1 LSQLISKW
9 HKAEFVIQESDQL
22 KAEILNLQGVIEQLK
37 VQQKHVRQQSS
48 QVEKQ
53 LKVLLPG
60 WTDGLYTKNPGQGFS
75 TKSAST
81 SVRA

>member
-1 LSQLISKW
+1 MGLSFRGLTQ
-9 HKAEFVIQESDQL
+9 
-22 KAEILNLQGVIEQLK
+22 
-37 VQQKHVRQQSS
+37 QQSA

-60 WTDGLYTKNPGQGFS
+60 WTDGLYTKNSGQRFAS
-75 TKSAST
+75 KSAST